1 MCGLRAYRAPR
12 SASPRGRL
20 PASRSARGR
29 DASVRRRRGRCARR
43 PSSGGRPYR
52 VRPDGRRPSRSAP
65 LWPVLPSQQPWLLPL
80 LQRCW
85 SRTCRAFIQNSV
97 VFFLGDPSLEP
108 PRLVDDSLEQPR
120 DRIGAERPFRGDAS
134 HVVEH
139 LLLAIRL
146 VDLDAHLLL
155 EAADFTRAPGPLV
168 QQTHEYFVH
177 AVDVLSQIL

>member
-1 MCGLRAYRAPR
+1 MCGSRACRAPR
-12 SASPRGRL
+12 SASPRGHL

-29 DASVRRRRGRCARR
+29 DASVRRRRGPCARR
-43 PSSGGRPYR
+43 PSSGGRPFR

-65 LWPVLPSQQPWLLPL
+65 LWPVLPTNHPCLPPPPR
-80 LQRCW
+80 RCG
-85 SRTCRAFIQNSV
+85 SRPRRAFIQNSV

-146 VDLDAHLLL
+146 VNLDAQFLL
-155 EAADFTRAPGPLV
+155 EAADFTPAPAPPV
-168 QQTHEYFVH
+168 HQTPPHP
-177 AVDVLSQIL
+177 